1 MKQASIL
8 ILLLIFSFSS
18 LFAQLFG
25 IENQIT
31 KADTLRGALSPERT
45 CYDQTF
51 NHLDVKFDF
60 ANKSISG
67 SNTIF
72 FTVVNDFSKLQIDL
86 FENMKLEKILDNKG
100 NELKFSREFGAVF
113 VYFPNQQ
120 YKGEQASIQI
130 FYNGTPIAAKRAPWD
145 GGFVW
150 KKDKNENDFVG
161 VACQGTGASLW
172 WPCKDHQADE
182 VDSMLLTFTSPSK
195 YTMVANGKL
204 RSKTKAD
211 ENNTTTNW
219 IITYPINSYNVTF
232 NIGDFVNFSETMP
245 NNLLL
250 DYYVLSYNLEKAKEH
265 FKQVKPMMECFT
277 KFFGDYPFK
286 RDSYKLVETSYL
298 GMEHQSAVAYGN
310 NYLQGY
316 LGTDRSGTG
325 IGKLFDYII
334 IHETGHEWWGN
345 NVTSKDIAD
354 MWIHEGFC
362 TYSESIYVEC
372 LYGKD
377 SAISYLNGGKNFI
390 ENKSP
395 IIGKYNLNLEGSGD
409 MYPKGSLFLNTVR
422 SVINNDVVWF
432 SILKGIQK
440 DFALKTTT
448 TEEIINY
455 MSSKSGKDLSKM
467 ADQYLNYP
475 DLPELELKT
484 SGKNVE
490 YRWNTNVKNF
500 EMPVRLMTKGK
511 VYQTITPTNNWQL
524 LKINGKKND
533 LQVDEDHFYVKTKR
547 IN

>member
-1 MKQASIL
+1 MKRASIL
-8 ILLLIFSFSS
+8 IFLLIFSFST

-25 IENQIT
+25 VENQIT

-72 FTVVNDFSKLQIDL
+72 FTVVTDFSKLQIDL

-120 YKGEQASIQI
+120 NKGEQAYIQI

-245 NNLLL
+245 NGLLL

-265 FKQVKPMMECFT
+265 FKQVKPMMECYE
-277 KFFGDYPFK
+277 KFFGDYPFT

-390 ENKSP
+390 GNKSP

-409 MYPKGSLFLNTVR
+409 MYPKGSLFLNTIR

-440 DFALKTTT
+440 DFGLKTTT

-455 MSSKSGKDLSKM
+455 ISAKSGKDISKI

-484 SGKNVE
+484 SSKTVE

-500 EMPVRLMTKGK
+500 EMPVRLMTKNK

-533 LQVDEDHFYVKTKR
+533 FRVDEDHFYVKTKR